1 MNLKNIYQKNFW
13 SNEKYAKKQGVDI
26 DENCKIYIRNF
37 GSEPY
42 LIKIGNHVQITRDVR
57 FFTHGSA
64 WVLRNVYPDM
74 DFFGK
79 ICVKN
84 NVYIGSCSLIMP
96 GVTIGNNVIIA
107 AGSVITK
114 SVNDNMIVDGNPA
127 KVIGKLDDF
136 ENKIIPFNLKTKG
149 MNYYKKKKMLLKQEK
164 SLFIKK

>member
-1 MNLKNIYQKNFW
+1 MNLKNIYQKFFW
-13 SNEKYAKKQGVDI
+13 SYEKYAKKQGVVI
-26 DENCKIYIRNF
+26 GENCEIYTRYF

-42 LIKIGNHVQITRDVR
+42 LITIGNHVQITRDVR
-57 FFTHGSA
+57 FFTHGAA
-64 WVLRNVYPDM
+64 WVLRNKYPEM

-79 ICVKN
+79 ICVKD

-114 SVNDNMIVDGNPA
+114 SVNDNTIVGGNPA

-136 ENKIIPFNLKTKG
+136 ENKIIPFNTKTKG
-149 MNYYKKKKMLLKQEK
+149 MNYYKKKKTLLKQEK
-164 SLFIKK
+164 NLFIKK